1 MKTSFK
7 LSLIAILA
15 TLLPAM
21 AEAQRR
27 TPHTDSAAVGGDI
40 GIFMPSDDELE
51 PALSLDGF
59 YEYYLSPRVSVRLG
73 LGWTNPEYD
82 RDPNSHVRHIRIGG
96 DLIHNW
102 EGGAIHPF
110 VGAGLGIYILEPRS
124 NGDSLAD
131 SESKLGGVL
140 LGGAEFFTSNSLS
153 IKGEVS
159 YHLISNVDDFGP
171 ANPDGLKLSIGLKKY
186 F

>member
-1 MKTSFK
+1 MKTFLK
-7 LSLIAILA
+7 LSLIAAIVALFPDLA
-15 TLLPAM
+15 Q
-21 AEAQRR
+21 AQGR
-27 TPHTDSAAVGGDI
+27 TPRTDSAAVGGDI
-40 GIFMPSDDELE
+40 GMFRPSADQLE

-59 YEYYLSPRVSVRLG
+59 YEYYLSPRMSLRLG

-82 RDPNSHVRHIRIGG
+82 RDPNSNVRYIRIGG

-102 EGGAIHPF
+102 EGGSIHPF

-124 NGDSLAD
+124 NGDSLAE

-140 LGGAEFFTSNSLS
+140 LGGAEFFTSNTVSV
-153 IKGEVS
+153 KGEVS
-159 YHLISNVDDFGP
+159 YHLISNVDNFGP
-171 ANPDGLKLSIGLKKY
+171 RNPDGLKLTIGLKKY